1 MASAWLFTIPMA
13 ALLGGVAYEVST
25 WFGSGR
31 SVGSL
36 VIATLAAA
44 GAYGL
49 WTLAQ
54 RNNITPADL
63 DRTHVPPEEEANV
76 LTEPEPVA
84 A

>member
-1 MASAWLFTIPMA
+1 MA

-49 WTLAQ
+49 WTLVQ
-54 RNNITPADL
+54 RNNVTAADL
-63 DRTHVPPEEEANV
+63 DRTHVAPEEEAD
-76 LTEPEPVA
+76 LIPEAEPVA